1 MATDPTEAQARNVEL
16 AQRGLGNWMAGHR
29 EAAIATFSEDIEIH
43 VPAELGNA
51 GTFHGIDGFHEWND
65 AWEEAWSE
73 MTITAEAI
81 EPVGDS
87 HVVALIHSRGKGSAS
102 GIEVDN
108 HLGWVLCVDDGKLT
122 YLGLQPDLEAARRH
136 ALEREA
142 D

>member
-1 MATDPTEAQARNVEL
+1 MATERQQHNIEL
-16 AQRGLGNWMAGHR
+16 AQRGLGNWIAGNR
-29 EAAIATFSEDIEIH
+29 EAAIATFSEDIEIY
-43 VPAELGNA
+43 VPPELGNA

-73 MTITAEAI
+73 MTIRVERM

-87 HVVALIHSRGKGSAS
+87 HVVLLMHSFGKGSAS

-108 HLGWVLCVDDGKLT
+108 RLGWVLCVEGDRLT